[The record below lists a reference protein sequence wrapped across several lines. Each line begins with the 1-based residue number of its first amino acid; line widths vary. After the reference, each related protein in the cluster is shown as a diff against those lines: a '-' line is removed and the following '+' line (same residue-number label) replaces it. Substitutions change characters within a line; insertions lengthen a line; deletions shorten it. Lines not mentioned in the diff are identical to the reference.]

1 MVQLA
6 SKIGWGII
14 GSMKASSNLTT
25 TSSVPPFS
33 HNVFIK
39 QNITIGWILEMT
51 IISIENKGASH
62 IVLPALN
69 KLVGALDR
77 WE

>member
-1 MVQLA
+1 
-6 SKIGWGII
+6 
-14 GSMKASSNLTT
+14 
-25 TSSVPPFS
+25 
-33 HNVFIK
+33 VFIK